1 MTQKEW
7 LEKMAKYCAYQER
20 CQFEVRSKLF
30 GSGLTDD
37 EIENIICE
45 LIAQNFIDELRFA
58 RAFSRGKF
66 NIKGWGKI
74 KIKQHLKQKKIS
86 DYCIN
91 KGLSEI
97 SSEDYYCKLTELLQ
111 KKNSLLNADN
121 EFVKKQKIARF
132 LIGKGFE
139 SEMVWEELS

>member
-1 MTQKEW
+1 MTQREG
-7 LEKMAKYCAYQER
+7 LEKMAKHCLYQER
-20 CQFEVRSKLF
+20 CQLDVRLKLF
-30 GSGLTDD
+30 ASGLTDD
-37 EIENIICE
+37 EVDNIICD

-86 DYCIN
+86 DYCIK

-97 SSEDYYCKLTELLQ
+97 SSEDYYFKLTELLQ
-111 KKNSLLNADN
+111 KKTILLNADN
-121 EFVKKQKIARF
+121 EFIKKQKLARF